1 MVTQPDKAYVMGGT
15 YKIPVLA
22 GLLDKSFVQD
32 LKNDG
37 TFNEASFGREYE
49 NLYSLNLSNCKDG
62 RLKSG
67 QFAAKNFQK
76 KFLDIFY

>member
-49 NLYSLNLSNCKDG
+49 KFVLF
-62 RLKSG
+62 KS
-67 QFAAKNFQK
+67 
-76 KFLDIFY
+76 I